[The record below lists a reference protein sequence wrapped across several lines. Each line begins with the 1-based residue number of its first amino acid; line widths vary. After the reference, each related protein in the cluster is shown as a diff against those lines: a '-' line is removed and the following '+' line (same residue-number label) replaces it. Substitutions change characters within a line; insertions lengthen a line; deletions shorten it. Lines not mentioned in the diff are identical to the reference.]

1 MILLIEEEIKDHD
14 VPQMCV
20 LPDFF
25 SNELQHSVRLFD
37 FIRQKVKPFYD
48 FTKND
53 IDQFILPT
61 D

>member
-37 FIRQKVKPFYD
+37 FIR
-48 FTKND
+48 
-53 IDQFILPT
+53 
-61 D
+61 